1 MHKEHQIIALVEGA
15 KNDMQKSDAL
25 IRSYIPFIRAEASKF
40 MPRVCTEQD
49 DEYSI
54 AMIAFH
60 EAIRGYSKEKGA
72 FFSYAALLIKS
83 RLIDYQR
90 KEARHQ
96 GHISIYETNS
106 EEDQPLHEQLA
117 DEKDHYSAAIA
128 RDATREEI
136 AELARVMADFGISLT
151 DVADN
156 CPKQS
161 RTLAACGEVVRY
173 ATAQP
178 DILDELLAT
187 KKLPM
192 TRLASSSGVSKKTLE
207 RHRKYILAML
217 LIQTNGYEIIRG
229 HIKHV
234 LKGGASA

>member
-1 MHKEHQIIALVEGA
+1 MHKEHQIIALVTEA
-15 KNDMQKSDAL
+15 KNDMQKADAL
-25 IRSYIPFIRAEASKF
+25 IRSYVPFIRAEASKF
-40 MPRVCTEQD
+40 MSRVCTEQD

-60 EAIRGYSKEKGA
+60 EAIKGYSKERGT

-96 GHISIYETNS
+96 GHISIDETNG
-106 EEDQPLHEQLA
+106 EDDQPLHEQLS
-117 DEKDHYSAAIA
+117 DEKDYYSASIA
-128 RDATREEI
+128 QDATREEI
-136 AELARVMADFGISLT
+136 AELARVMAGFGIRLT

-161 RTLAACGEVVRY
+161 RTLAACGQVVRY
-173 ATAQP
+173 ATAHP

-192 TRLASSSGVSKKTLE
+192 TRLASGSGVSKKTLE